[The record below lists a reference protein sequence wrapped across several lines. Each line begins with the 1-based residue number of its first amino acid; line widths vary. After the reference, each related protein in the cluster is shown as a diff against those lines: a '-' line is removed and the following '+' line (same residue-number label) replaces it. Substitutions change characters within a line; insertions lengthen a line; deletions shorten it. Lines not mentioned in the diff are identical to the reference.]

1 MVSVINSPNI
11 CVALLFPLFIQI
23 VKEKKNARPLYDLNQ
38 MHENSV
44 VFFHLLPQS
53 VEPHLNA
60 DVGST

>member
-1 MVSVINSPNI
+1 MCSIIISPFYTN
-11 CVALLFPLFIQI
+11 C
-23 VKEKKNARPLYDLNQ
+23 KRKKNARPLYDLNQ